1 MITHYMT
8 EKQLQIVETALHLFA
23 EMGFDAVSTN
33 KIAQEAGVSEGLIF
47 RHFQNKLGLL
57 NAIMQI
63 GAEKIALFSEQ
74 IEILATPEEK
84 IQAVL
89 ELPFHIKED
98 EYPFWK
104 LLNGLKWQNQYYD
117 QTAVAPIRNII
128 EKAFKD
134 MNYSNPTTE
143 TDLILAYTDGLAT
156 SILLKSTEV
165 DKNELLKTLRK
176 NTIGS

>member
-1 MITHYMT
+1 MR
-8 EKQLQIVETALHLFA
+8 KW
-23 EMGFDAVSTN
+23 GFDAVSTN

-89 ELPFHIKED
+89 LSFPSISKKMSTHSGNC
-98 EYPFWK
+98 
-104 LLNGLKWQNQYYD
+104 LNGLKWQNQYYD

-176 NTIGS
+176 KYNWILKK

>member
-1 MITHYMT
+1 MSTHS
-8 EKQLQIVETALHLFA
+8 
-23 EMGFDAVSTN
+23 GN
-33 KIAQEAGVSEGLIF
+33 C
-47 RHFQNKLGLL
+47 
-57 NAIMQI
+57 
-63 GAEKIALFSEQ
+63 
-74 IEILATPEEK
+74 
-84 IQAVL
+84 
-89 ELPFHIKED
+89 
-98 EYPFWK
+98 
-104 LLNGLKWQNQYYD
+104 LNGLKWQNQYYD

-176 NTIGS
+176 KYNWILKK